1 MPVTSAQPQSHNPRV
16 SIGLPV
22 FNGERYLKFA
32 LDSTLAQTFE
42 DFELII
48 CDNASTDATQAIALE
63 FASRDPRIR
72 YHRNDTNLGVNANHN
87 LSFELAKGEYFRWAG
102 SDDVCA
108 PTMLEQYVRF
118 LDGHPDYILCYGRTQ
133 LIDENGSLL
142 KEYDDGLDLQFDRP
156 CKRLSQL
163 LYQLQMVNVT
173 YGLIRAS
180 ALRKTD
186 LFLNYPSSDSVL
198 LAQMAMLGRFCQ
210 IPEPLFSRRVHS
222 QMTVQKH
229 QSLHERAVW
238 LDPKLEGR
246 VIFPH
251 WNILGHYM
259 GSIWKVPMSIRERL
273 ECYMRMVIWVRRYR
287 SDLAGDLSWALR
299 HLSGGASQRAND
311 HSESA

>member
-1 MPVTSAQPQSHNPRV
+1 MVVSSTQSQPRNPRV

-32 LDSTLAQTFE
+32 LDSILAQTFG
-42 DFELII
+42 DFELIV
-48 CDNASTDATQAIALE
+48 CDNASTDATQTIALE

-87 LSFELAKGEYFRWAG
+87 LSFDLAKGEYFRWAG
-102 SDDVCA
+102 SDDICA
-108 PTMLEQYVRF
+108 PTMLEKYVQF

-156 CKRLSQL
+156 SKRLSQL
-163 LYQLQMVNVT
+163 LYQLRMVNVT
-173 YGLIRAS
+173 YGLIRAT

-186 LFLNYPSSDSVL
+186 LFPNYPSSDSVL

-210 IPEPLFSRRVHS
+210 IPELLFSRRVHS

-229 QSLHERAVW
+229 QSLHERALW

-246 VIFPH
+246 LIFPH
-251 WNILGHYM
+251 WNILGHYL
-259 GSIWKVPMSIRERL
+259 GSIWKASMSPRERL
-273 ECYMRMVIWVRRYR
+273 ECYLRIVIWVRRYR
-287 SDLAGDLSWALR
+287 SDLAGDLSWAFR

-311 HSESA
+311 RSESA